1 MKTYKITISRDFS
14 YEYLVQA
21 DNEEEA
27 TEMAYEDWDGD
38 SDEVQLINQ
47 ECYEVNCM
55 DCEEVEKGESS

>member
-27 TEMAYEDWDGD
+27 TEMACDDWDGD

-47 ECYEVNCM
+47 GCYESICI
-55 DCEEVEKGESS
+55 DSEEVEK